1 MSRFDTPVSFRT
13 TPLLF
18 DTKPDLPGGTLLA
31 KAKSQPGEQTKE
43 HLSLNVATETNQFIE
58 DVVVALIGSAADGER
73 PLELPQQVERA
84 SHELD
89 AETAESFGSALVE
102 NLCADSSDLGLLE
115 ALLVLAMAHPEVAR
129 RHRVDLVTEGKRFA
143 LLLERTNKA
152 ERAKHVLESLIAHLP
167 EERSLDHELAG
178 IMRRNGDVEELIDR
192 YLARADEAVASRHP
206 LDAVPW
212 LQEVLLLDRTRRDV
226 ARMIRDLRYSE
237 EERKG
242 KSSRRNV
249 VLGIV
254 VLVSMVISAA
264 FVREGNIRAE
274 IASLP
279 SGDPNDLIG
288 LKGRLAGIED
298 ILENRVA
305 WLGMYG
311 AINETN
317 RLNSD
322 LAKLEVKLAREAREA
337 SRLAGQ
343 RTDLAEA
350 ARERGLMLARS
361 GQFEAALRDLRH
373 SLELTTD
380 SWEHRE
386 RVLADVAA
394 IENHKEGGQ

>member
-1 MSRFDTPVSFRT
+1 M
-13 TPLLF
+13 
-18 DTKPDLPGGTLLA
+18 
-31 KAKSQPGEQTKE
+31 
-43 HLSLNVATETNQFIE
+43 NVATETKQFIE
-58 DVVVALIGSAADGER
+58 DVIVALIGSEAEGER
-73 PLELPQQVERA
+73 AFELPQQVERA

-102 NLCADSSDLGLLE
+102 NLCADSSDLGSLE
-115 ALLVLAMAHPEVAR
+115 ALLVLSMAHPEVAR
-129 RHRVDLVTEGKRFA
+129 RHRVDLVTEGKRLA
-143 LLLERTNKA
+143 LVLERSNKA
-152 ERAKHVLESLIAHLP
+152 DRAKHVLESLIVHLP

-178 IMRRNGDVEELIDR
+178 IMRRNGDVGELIER

-237 EERKG
+237 VERKG

-254 VLVSMVISAA
+254 ALVSMMITAA

-274 IASLP
+274 MASLP
-279 SGDPNDLIG
+279 SGDANDLIS
-288 LKGRLAGIED
+288 LKGRIAGIES
-298 ILENRVA
+298 ILEDRTV

-311 AINETN
+311 AVSETN
-317 RLNSD
+317 RLTGD
-322 LAKLEVKLAREAREA
+322 LAKLEVKLAREVREA
-337 SRLAGQ
+337 SRLAEQ

-373 SLELTTD
+373 SLELTTE
-380 SWEHRE
+380 SWEHRD
-386 RVLADVAA
+386 RVLADVVA
-394 IENHKEGGQ
+394 IENYKADGQ